1 VLKAVPVQWVATQV
15 AGIQLKETPT
25 DDGEYTAPEL
35 FEILDDIYSCFF
47 DYVETSQVLALTNK
61 VEKKVEK
68 LLDEMDV
75 GGSVFK
81 RFSISGIVGSVSQFL
96 TMSGK
101 SGHQELADRLQQTG
115 GDVDQLRNSVLAV
128 MVGASVE
135 LSEVLTHMVN
145 LLLEDPN
152 IQTVLAGSAG
162 AKDDATLEGYIS
174 EVFRINPPVQ
184 GTYRQA
190 KVSEAVGATSVTQN
204 DLVYLDI
211 ASANL
216 NERAITN
223 PQAVDPKRSQT
234 NVLSSDILTRTL
246 GRPLVSKIMIAVLRA
261 VLELGHVRRGPGQS
275 GELKRFSANING
287 ISTWRYL
294 DQKQLFTQWAQ
305 SLVIQ
310 YDTKPQA

>member
-1 VLKAVPVQWVATQV
+1 
-15 AGIQLKETPT
+15 
-25 DDGEYTAPEL
+25 
-35 FEILDDIYSCFF
+35 LDDIYSYFF
-47 DYVETSQVLALTNK
+47 DYVETSQVLALGNR
-61 VEKKVEK
+61 VEKQVEK
-68 LLDEMDV
+68 LLDEIDV

-81 RFSISGIVGSVSQFL
+81 RFSISGMVGSVSQFL

-101 SGHQELADRLQQTG
+101 SERQELAERLQQSG

-135 LSEVLTHMVN
+135 LSEVLTHMVD

-190 KVSEAVGATSVTQN
+190 KASEAVGATSVTQN

-216 NERAITN
+216 NERAIIN
-223 PQAVDPKRSQT
+223 PQGVNPKRSQA
-234 NVLSSDILTRTL
+234 NVLSADILTRTL
-246 GRPLVSKIMIAVLRA
+246 GRPFVSKIMIAVLRA
-261 VLELGHVRRGPGQS
+261 VLELGHVHRGPGQS

-310 YDTKPQA
+310 YDAKPKA